1 MKKISLLFLAAAFL
15 FSYYTAYLRTDYEE
29 FEKVKNIEQTVG
41 QEFVIPNLPGLASPE
56 EVYPILAAA
65 AEASK
70 VNILRA
76 GINYRENDEVEIFKY
91 ILLTT
96 STDLFNHFKLNQG
109 RYLTIADTQHTNF
122 YLSTAHLEGSHQMG
136 QIRDFGDNNRISI
149 KPLRS
154 SYDIFPVQGTYYAEV
169 ADDEAFNDFINLFVN
184 KANDYYKK
192 SNLLFTA
199 EDFVTESNG
208 DEMHMVTFPWITI
221 LTYLSYAIYGCAVVL
236 LIYYLFNESRRIG
249 ILKMHGVSNI
259 RVWFV
264 LVGKL
269 ITSVFI
275 FSVTVSFLLAL
286 LVKNTTYIF
295 IYTVISNQLKVFLL
309 LIILSLISHLY
320 IMRIKIIS
328 IIKHYKYTNPI
339 FVLNMLIKIGCSIL
353 LVLVGLSTWAE
364 YTSINDKQ
372 HELKNWEHSKDYGVL
387 YPVNNGYDGD
397 RIFGRDSLFE
407 LTSHDE
413 LYFLLNKM
421 GAILIET
428 QSYEEDQLLLDRN
441 WKGIRS
447 IKANNNYLQE
457 FPVLDIYNK
466 AVQISEDTSD
476 WVLLVPEKYRDKE
489 EEIVSFF
496 LQMRKN
502 NMGNDQEFY
511 KKVIPNRIKNQK
523 INIKWISNNQK
534 IFSFNPKVF
543 PSEHN
548 VIVDPIIEVVTEYN
562 SVLTDRDSILGRGP
576 GDPLKIKLINRD
588 PLLTYKMLEPKFKEL
603 KVDDNLKHLV
613 TIDQYILE
621 EIYQKQN
628 AMKESL
634 LTIVGLVSGFILL
647 TTQNIIIYFNKNQ
660 HKLIV
665 RRLFGTGFFRTYK
678 EYVILFS
685 LVWLVQIVICSVVNR
700 GIEPRMLIV
709 AVILLLFDFIASSIA
724 ILLIEK
730 KNKVKVL
737 KGGN

>member
-1 MKKISLLFLAAAFL
+1 MKKISLLFLVAAFL
-15 FSYYTAYLRTDYEE
+15 FSYYTAYLQTDYEE

-41 QEFVIPNLPGLASPE
+41 KEFVIPNLPGFASPE
-56 EVYPILAAA
+56 EVYPILASA

-76 GINYRENDEVEIFKY
+76 GINYKENDEVEIFKY

-96 STDLFNHFKLNQG
+96 STDLFNHFKLKQG
-109 RYLTIADTQHTNF
+109 RYLTIADTKQTNF
-122 YLSTAHLEGSHQMG
+122 YLSTVNLEGSHQIG

-149 KPLRS
+149 KPLQS
-154 SYDIFPVQGTYYAEV
+154 SYEIFPVQGAYYAEA
-169 ADDEAFNDFINLFVN
+169 ADDKVFNDFINLFAD
-184 KANDYYKK
+184 KANKYFNKNDII
-192 SNLLFTA
+192 FTA
-199 EDFVTESNG
+199 NDFVKDSND
-208 DEMHMVTFPWITI
+208 DEVRSVTFPWITI
-221 LTYLSYAIYGCAVVL
+221 LTYLSYAIYGVAVVL

-249 ILKMHGVSNI
+249 ILKMHGISNVRLWYI
-259 RVWFV
+259 

-269 ITSVFI
+269 ITFVFI
-275 FSVTVSFLLAL
+275 FSVAISLLLAL
-286 LVKNTTYIF
+286 LVNNTTYIF
-295 IYTVISNQLKVFLL
+295 IYTVMFNQFKVYVL
-309 LIILSLISHLY
+309 LIILSLISYLY

-328 IIKHYKYTNPI
+328 IIKHYKYTNHI
-339 FVLNMLIKIGCSIL
+339 FVLNMLIKVGCSIL
-353 LVLVGLSTWAE
+353 LVLIGLSTWSE

-387 YPVNNGYDGD
+387 YLVNNGYDGD
-397 RIFGRDSLFE
+397 RIFGSDSLFE

-413 LYFLLNKM
+413 LYFMLNKM

-457 FPVLDIYNK
+457 FPVFDIDHK

-489 EEIVSFF
+489 KEILSFF
-496 LQMRKN
+496 RNMRKN
-502 NMGNDQEFY
+502 NMENDQGFY
-511 KKVIPNRIKNQK
+511 KKEIPNRLKNQK
-523 INIKWISNNQK
+523 IDIKWINNNQK

-543 PSEHN
+543 PSENN

-562 SVLTDRDSILGRGP
+562 SVLTDRDTILGRGP
-576 GDPLKIKLINRD
+576 GDPLKIKLMNRD

-621 EIYQKQN
+621 EIYQKEI

-685 LVWLVQIVICSVVNR
+685 LVWIVQIVICSGMNR

-709 AVILLLFDFIASSIA
+709 AAILLLFDFIASSIA